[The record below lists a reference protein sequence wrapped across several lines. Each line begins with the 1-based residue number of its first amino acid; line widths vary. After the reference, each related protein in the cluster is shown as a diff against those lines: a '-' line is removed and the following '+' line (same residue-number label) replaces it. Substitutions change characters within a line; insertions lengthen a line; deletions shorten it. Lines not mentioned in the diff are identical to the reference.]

1 MHSEDGVVEAEV
13 MAVNKGGAMLQVE
26 GLRAFMPGSHYLP
39 GQTPTEALVGQ
50 IDESTPIACWWG
62 PDDQV
67 TPLIGVVGQFFKK
80 LPSERAAAEFTL
92 LPETGHCPFDDR
104 PDIASPALIDW
115 LDRRWP
121 PTA

>member
-50 IDESTPIACWWG
+50 KLKARASN
-62 PDDQV
+62 
-67 TPLIGVVGQFFKK
+67 TPLEATW
-80 LPSERAAAEFTL
+80 LP
-92 LPETGHCPFDDR
+92 
-104 PDIASPALIDW
+104 
-115 LDRRWP
+115 RRD
-121 PTA
+121 

>member
-50 IDESTPIACWWG
+50 KLKARRAPPAARAPPPSPSRIPSPIPVTHAPRRPRRLSFLTWTRRATGWSPRTRRPSSTA
-62 PDDQV
+62 
-67 TPLIGVVGQFFKK
+67 
-80 LPSERAAAEFTL
+80 PSST
-92 LPETGHCPFDDR
+92 
-104 PDIASPALIDW
+104 
-115 LDRRWP
+115 
-121 PTA
+121 

>member
-50 IDESTPIACWWG
+50 KLKARRAPPAG
-62 PDDQV
+62 P
-67 TPLIGVVGQFFKK
+67 PPPPPPPPSPPQFPR
-80 LPSERAAAEFTL
+80 LTRRSARA
-92 LPETGHCPFDDR
+92 D
-104 PDIASPALIDW
+104 
-115 LDRRWP
+115 
-121 PTA
+121 